1 METQR
6 HESAVALP
14 TAKGI
19 DVVRLERELTAMWSK
34 ATAGEEGKEGPGVMR
49 ACVLNLIVYEPLHQE
64 REAIDALLDEVF
76 ESNPCRALII
86 FADANST
93 EERLD
98 ARVSTRCSQSSKG
111 ARQIC
116 GEQVTIEA
124 SGAAVARAGS
134 AVAALLVPDVPVFL
148 WWKDI
153 PHYED
158 KLFERLV
165 GVADRVVIDS
175 AAFDHPRE
183 DLLRLAEVVRANP
196 EYMAASDLCWGRL
209 TPWRSMLASF
219 WDVKDYAPHLRALD
233 RIEITFDSAAAA
245 AGPKISAPALLCAG
259 WLCSRLGW
267 KVVRCVASGEDAPAE
282 VELSAADGRGMRLVF
297 KHAGRGTVETSGL
310 RSLALK
316 SEETGAEF
324 WVELK
329 MGEAKLETA
338 TRLGASGRVVGRLT
352 DFPVRSEG
360 EWLSGELAL
369 LTRDKVYEQAV
380 AACAEVLKS
389 LNR

>member
-1 METQR
+1 MER
-6 HESAVALP
+6 EKHESAVALP
-14 TAKGI
+14 AAKGI
-19 DVVRLERELTAMWSK
+19 DVVRLERELAAMWSE
-34 ATAGEEGKEGPGVMR
+34 ATAGAEGKEGPGVMR
-49 ACVLNLIVYEPLHQE
+49 ACVLNLIVYSPAHEDRQAL
-64 REAIDALLDEVF
+64 DALLDEVF
-76 ESNPCRALII
+76 ERNPCRALVIS
-86 FADANST
+86 ANRDSS
-93 EERLD
+93 EETLD
-98 ARVSTRCSQSSKG
+98 ARVSTRCSLSSKG

-124 SGAAVARAGS
+124 RGAAVARAGS
-134 AVAALLVPDVPVFL
+134 AVAPLLVPDVPVFL

-175 AAFDHPRE
+175 AAFDHPHE
-183 DLLRLAEVVRANP
+183 DLLRLAEVVRAHP

-209 TPWRSMLASF
+209 TPWRSMVASF
-219 WDVKDYAPHLRALD
+219 WDVRDYAPHLRALD
-233 RIEITFDSAAAA
+233 RVEIAFDSTADA
-245 AGPKISAPALLCAG
+245 AGQIPAPALLCAG

-267 KVVRCVASGEDAPAE
+267 KVVRGGASGEAASAE
-282 VELSAADGRGMRLVF
+282 VLLSAADGRGLRLVF
-297 KHAGRGTVETSGL
+297 KHTGQGSAGTPVL

-329 MGEAKLETA
+329 PGEAKLETA

-380 AACAEVLKS
+380 EACAEVLRG